1 MTRRR
6 TGYPAAVR
14 AGFALV
20 LALPMVLTVLAGCSG
35 DDKAPLSDELGRYTD
50 AGDGCQ
56 QAVSAIAYADNTLR
70 AAGQEQHQEF
80 DDAVRSNIAAVAG
93 TIALEIRDFPS
104 KEALQQARTVED
116 LAEETSA
123 LATKGQRRV
132 ELLREYRRE
141 AAQLVIDCA
150 REVDGL

>member
-1 MTRRR
+1 MT
-6 TGYPAAVR
+6 
-14 AGFALV
+14 AGALG
-20 LALPMVLTVLAGCSG
+20 GCSG

-93 TIALEIRDFPS
+93 TIALEIRDFPT
-104 KEALQQARTVED
+104 KATLQQAREVED
-116 LAEETSA
+116 LAEQTSA

-150 REVDGL
+150 AAVDGL

>member
-1 MTRRR
+1 MATNRSVWR
-6 TGYPAAVR
+6 TMAAM
-14 AGFALV
+14 ALV
-20 LALPMVLTVLAGCSG
+20 VPLLSACS
-35 DDKAPLSDELGRYTD
+35 DDGKAPLSDELGAYTD
-50 AGDGCQ
+50 SGDGCQ

-104 KEALQQARTVED
+104 KMALEQARKVED
-116 LAEETSA
+116 LADETSA
-123 LATKGQRRV
+123 IATKGEKRV
-132 ELLREYRRE
+132 RLLREYRRE

-150 REVDGL
+150 AEVDGL

>member
-1 MTRRR
+1 MEVHVGR
-6 TGYPAAVR
+6 PAGAVT
-14 AGFALV
+14 ALL
-20 LALPMVLTVLAGCSG
+20 LAAALAGCSG
-35 DDKAPLSDELGRYTD
+35 DDKAPLSDELGAYTD

-56 QAVSAIAYADNTLR
+56 QSVSAISYADNTLR
-70 AAGQEQHQEF
+70 AAGQEAHQEF

-93 TIALEIRDFPS
+93 TIALEVRDFPS
-104 KEALQQARTVED
+104 KDTLQQARKVAD

-123 LATKGQRRV
+123 IATKGRHRV

-150 REVDGL
+150 AEVDGL

>member
-1 MTRRR
+1 MARQRALAERVLAATL
-6 TGYPAAVR
+6 AAV
-14 AGFALV
+14 
-20 LALPMVLTVLAGCSG
+20 LAAAALAGCSG
-35 DDKAPLSDELGRYTD
+35 DDKAPLSDELGAYTD

-56 QAVSAIAYADNTLR
+56 QAVSAIAYADNSLR

-80 DDAVRSNIAAVAG
+80 DDAVRSNIAAVSG
-93 TIALEIRDFPS
+93 TIALEVRDFPS
-104 KEALQQARTVED
+104 KETLRQARTVAD

-123 LATKGQRRV
+123 LATKGQHRV

>member
-1 MTRRR
+1 VRLRRGAATRLL
-6 TGYPAAVR
+6 AV
-14 AGFALV
+14 V
-20 LALPMVLTVLAGCSG
+20 LAVGLTTGGLSGCSD

-93 TIALEIRDFPS
+93 TIALEVRDFPS
-104 KEALQQARTVED
+104 KATLQQARQVED
-116 LAEETSA
+116 LAEQTSA
-123 LATKGQRRV
+123 IATKGQHRV

-150 REVDGL
+150 AAVDGL

>member
-1 MTRRR
+1 VRLRRGAATRLL
-6 TGYPAAVR
+6 AV
-14 AGFALV
+14 V
-20 LALPMVLTVLAGCSG
+20 LAVGLTTGALSGCSD

-104 KEALQQARTVED
+104 EGTLQQARKVED

-132 ELLREYRRE
+132 ALLREYRRE

-150 REVDGL
+150 GEVDGL

>member
-1 MTRRR
+1 MATNRSVWR
-6 TGYPAAVR
+6 TMAAM
-14 AGFALV
+14 ALV
-20 LALPMVLTVLAGCSG
+20 VPLLGACS
-35 DDKAPLSDELGRYTD
+35 DDGKAPLSDELGAYTD
-50 AGDGCQ
+50 SGDGCQ

-104 KEALQQARTVED
+104 KETLQQARKVED
-116 LAEETSA
+116 LADETSA
-123 LATKGQRRV
+123 IATKGEKRV
-132 ELLREYRRE
+132 RLLREYRRE

-150 REVDGL
+150 AEVDGL

>member
-1 MTRRR
+1 MARRR
-6 TGYPAAVR
+6 GWAEGFLAAGLAVALTTGV
-14 AGFALV
+14 V
-20 LALPMVLTVLAGCSG
+20 AGCSG
-35 DDKAPLSDELGRYTD
+35 DDEAPLSDELGRYTD
-50 AGDGCQ
+50 SGDGCQ

-93 TIALEIRDFPS
+93 TIALEVRDFPS
-104 KEALQQARTVED
+104 RRALAQARQVAD

>member
-1 MTRRR
+1 MARRCGWAR
-6 TGYPAAVR
+6 ALLAAV
-14 AGFALV
+14 
-20 LALPMVLTVLAGCSG
+20 LAVGLTSSVAGCTG
-35 DDKAPLSDELGRYTD
+35 DDDEAPLSDELGRYTD
-50 AGDGCQ
+50 SGDGCQ
-56 QAVSAIAYADNTLR
+56 QAVSAIAYADGRLR

-93 TIALEIRDFPS
+93 TIALEVRDFPS
-104 KEALQQARTVED
+104 RRALAQARQVAD

-150 REVDGL
+150 TEVDGL